1 MACSGIRVALLLRA
15 PRRLSRGALLT
26 RGMAAGSPQEVFTRE
41 QRTPDDGV
49 LRYSTHLVSGRHVL
63 FSDLMP
69 AAQGGDTGPSP
80 KELAL
85 LSLGACTS
93 MTVRQFADAS
103 KWPLR
108 GVRCTVREHCEE
120 GKHLP
125 TGLSLTIHLD
135 APELTEAQRG
145 RLLRVAERCPVKQM
159 LSGGLVDGIKTTLA

>member
-1 MACSGIRVALLLRA
+1 
-15 PRRLSRGALLT
+15 
-26 RGMAAGSPQEVFTRE
+26 MAAGSPQEVSTRE
-41 QRTPDDGV
+41 QLAPDGV
-49 LRYSTHLVSGRHVL
+49 LRYSTLLSSGRHTL
-63 FSDLMP
+63 YSDLMP
-69 AAQGGDTGPSP
+69 AAHGGDTGPSP

-85 LSLGACTS
+85 LALGACTS

-108 GVRCTVREHCEE
+108 AVRCTVREHCGE

-125 TGLSLTIHLD
+125 TGLSLTVHLD

-159 LSGGLVDGIKTTLA
+159 LSGGLVDGITTTLV